1 MKKPKRAV
9 KYPNKPKSLMR
20 RPSQDALKNAAKSA
34 RYEPSQYHC
43 PENGRYAS
51 RVKPASRCDHFHR
64 AKDAPFK
71 LCGNQ
76 SKQAAFRPSGLRVSQ
91 DLSGTRLEMHG
102 TKPQRKTATLADI
115 MLTGL
120 NPRHYRWDCVHE

>member
-20 RPSQDALKNAAKSA
+20 CPPQDALKNAAKSA

-64 AKDAPFK
+64 AKDA
-71 LCGNQ
+71 LQTLRQ
-76 SKQAAFRPSGLRVSQ
+76 SIEAGRVSTQWVEGFPRFVWHKAGDAWYEATTKDGDPGLYHAHRVEPEALPVGLR
-91 DLSGTRLEMHG
+91 
-102 TKPQRKTATLADI
+102 P
-115 MLTGL
+115 
-120 NPRHYRWDCVHE
+120 